1 MRTMNRNKQLFHYCL
16 YLGKENRLDDEGYET
31 GEPVTKYSEA
41 VPMSASISAATG
53 TSQVEQFGSF
63 INYDKVI
70 VTDDL
75 SCPID
80 EHSVL
85 FVDKAPEYAEDGT
98 PQYDYVVHRVARSL
112 NFIAYAVGKVKV
124 S

>member
-1 MRTMNRNKQLFHYCL
+1 MKILNRNKQSIYYCL
-16 YLGKENRLDDEGYET
+16 YQGKESLVDEEGYET
-31 GEPVTKYSEA
+31 GEPVAKYSEA
-41 VPMSASISAATG
+41 APLRASVSAASG
-53 TSQVEQFGSF
+53 TAQVEQFGSF

-85 FVDKAPEYAEDGT
+85 FIDKAPEYNADGT
-98 PQYDYVVHRVARSL
+98 PKYDYVVHRVARSL
-112 NFIAYAVGKVKV
+112 NFIAYAVGKVTV